1 MAEVLADTGQT
12 GNKNSEIINDFLRRT
27 VEDIL
32 KENPDFFKKGIV
44 IKSDLAYNNRLG
56 IFIEN
61 TVSGVLVENKVNTF
75 LWREGASYP
84 DKEERRDKILFEI
97 TVEHYS
103 LKFEENTKAQTIK
116 RKIKI
121 GIYIKLL
128 DFETQRILLSDSFEK
143 DYTDEISASEK
154 KIIESEK
161 LSSPIYESKKN
172 KFMKYLEPAVVSI
185 ISGVIVYLFFSV
197 RSR

>member
-27 VEDIL
+27 IENIL

-44 IKSDLAYNNRLG
+44 IKSDLAYNNKLG